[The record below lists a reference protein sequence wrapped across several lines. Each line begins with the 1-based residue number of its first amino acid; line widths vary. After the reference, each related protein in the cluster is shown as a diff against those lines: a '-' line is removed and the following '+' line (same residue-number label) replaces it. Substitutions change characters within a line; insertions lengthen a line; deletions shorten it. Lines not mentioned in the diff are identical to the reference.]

1 MYKIA
6 ILGCE
11 NSHANSFLNYI
22 VKDKIYTDI
31 EVLGVYSEYEGAAE
45 KLNEDYGVPIAKSY
59 DEFVGKIDGLI
70 ITARHGKDHYRF
82 AKPYIESGI
91 PMFIDK
97 PVAANAAEALE
108 FMKELKANNVRISG
122 GSSCIHDEWV
132 QELKIAVAEKAHG
145 DILGGFLRAPVN
157 MNNDYGNF
165 LFYSQHLA
173 QITQEIFGYYP
184 KSVKVDTNGKVTNV
198 LVRYDEFSVTMNYV
212 DGNYKYYAA
221 LSAKDGVFGAPLAM
235 AKTVF
240 QTEFKNF
247 YDILIGEPQKQS
259 YREFMAPMALIDA
272 ISRAMESG
280 KEEALVE
287 IEEI

>member
-22 VKDKIYTDI
+22 IKDGLYPDI
-31 EVLGVYSEYEGAAE
+31 EVVGVFSEYEGAAE
-45 KLNEDYGVPIAKSY
+45 KLHEDFGVYVASSY

-82 AKPYIESGI
+82 AKPYIKSGI

-97 PVAANAAEALE
+97 PVANDEAEALE

-132 QELKIAVAEKAHG
+132 QQLKAEVAAGTHG
-145 DILGGFLRAPVN
+145 ETLGGFLRAPVS
-157 MNNDYGNF
+157 MVNDYGNF

-184 KSVKVDTNGKVTNV
+184 KSVKVDACGKVTNV
-198 LVRYDEFSVTMNYV
+198 LVRYDGFDVTMNYV

-221 LSAKDGVFGAPLAM
+221 LSAKNGVVGGALAM

-240 QTEFKNF
+240 QTEFRHF
-247 YDILIGEPQKQS
+247 YEILIGEPQKQS

-272 ISRAMESG
+272 IRRAMESG
-280 KEEALVE
+280 KEEAVKE